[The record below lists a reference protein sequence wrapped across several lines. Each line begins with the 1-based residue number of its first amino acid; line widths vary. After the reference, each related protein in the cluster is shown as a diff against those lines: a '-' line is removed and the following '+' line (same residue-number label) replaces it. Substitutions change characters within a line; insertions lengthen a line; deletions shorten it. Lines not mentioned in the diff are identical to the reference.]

1 MQMKKYGNKKTFYNG
16 RVYDSKK
23 EAKRSYELDMLQR
36 AGYIHSLERQKRI
49 ELQESFRIRGTAVRA
64 ITYVADF
71 YYYDNTRKAWVVEDT
86 KGFRTDVYKLKKKLF
101 LRKYPDI
108 LFIES

>member
-1 MQMKKYGNKKTFYNG
+1 MQAKYHNRRTVYNG
-16 RVYDSKK
+16 VVYDSKK
-23 EAKRSYELDMLQR
+23 EAKRSYELEMLQR

-49 ELQESFRIRGTAVRA
+49 ELQESFRIRGTSIRA
-64 ITYVADF
+64 ITYIADF
-71 YYYDNTRKAWVVEDT
+71 YYYDNIKKTWVVEDT

-101 LRKYPDI
+101 LYKYPDV